1 METLDNIGAK
11 SKDLISF
18 AVRELSPSEMTT
30 DGIGGRID
38 YFGGKAEVFDE
49 KYMEEPF
56 ISHVKESAKKIGID
70 ENNIGIIFREIG
82 EWVREG
88 NSVMTAFAD
97 KESWDNIYE
106 HAKKLGVPIGEIQDP
121 EYPNYDFYLF
131 DITE

>member
-18 AVRELSPSEMTT
+18 AGKEISSSEM
-30 DGIGGRID
+30 IGRID
-38 YFGGKAEVFDE
+38 YFGCVAEVFDE

-56 ISHVKESAKKIGID
+56 ISHVKESAKKIGIG

-82 EWVREG
+82 EWVTEG
-88 NSVMTAFAD
+88 NPVMTAFAD

-106 HAKKLGVPIGEIQDP
+106 HAKKLGVTIGEIQDP